1 MRFARSRLV
10 LMLILGVTTERAE
23 EGLDLAAVKNAPN
36 VIETTDGSAL
46 RALADLQ
53 ADPGMT
59 RNP

>member
-46 RALADLQ
+46 WLICKPIRE
-53 ADPGMT
+53 
-59 RNP
+59 